1 MFEGSKVSSDHLG
14 RCAYLYIR
22 QSTLR
27 QVLENTESTKRQYA
41 LRDRAISLG
50 WLPESI
56 VVIDSDLGQSGTTA
70 DREGFQKL
78 VAEVTLGK
86 AGIVMGIE
94 VSRLAR
100 SSVEWTRLL
109 EICAFTDT
117 LILDEDGIY
126 DPKTFN
132 DRLLLGLKGTIS
144 EAELHVLQA
153 RMQGGSLN
161 KARRG
166 ELKTKLPIGFLYDD
180 SDRIILDPDAQIQQA
195 IRTLFEV
202 FRWTGSACSTMRAF
216 HEKGMLFPHRVNLG
230 PYRGELR
237 WMPIA
242 VSTVLRILHN
252 PTYAGAY
259 TFGKTKTRKGPDG
272 RSRIRDVPRDQW
284 HVLILDAHPGYI
296 AWEEYEDNLRRLRQ
310 NSHARGGD
318 RRKGPPREGVALL
331 QGLVICGICG
341 KRMTVR
347 YHTRKHETV
356 PEYVCMRDLIENGA
370 SHYQVVPGRNVEKAV
385 RSLMIEAMSPL
396 SVETA
401 LAVQSELEQR
411 ADETDRLRR
420 RQVERAQ
427 YEADLARRRY
437 MGVDPANRL
446 VADQLEAE
454 WNSKLR
460 ILAEARDEYESF
472 RNDVHA
478 GTISAGQR
486 DQIAQL
492 AADFM
497 AIWDDS
503 QVADRERK
511 RLVRLVIEDVTLV
524 KTDQIIMNVRF
535 RGGAL
540 KSLFLAPSAK
550 PCEKWRTSDALLKRI
565 ETLSQ
570 RCTDS
575 ESAENLNRQGFRS
588 PLGKPF
594 TGEIVARIRSIYS
607 IASYYNRLRASGKLT
622 LREIAA
628 ELGVCAD
635 TIRKR
640 HKRGLIKGYR
650 GNDRGECLF
659 DHPGDSAT
667 VKRGR
672 RSGKTSAPAKPGQSG

>member
-1 MFEGSKVSSDHLG
+1 
-14 RCAYLYIR
+14 
-22 QSTLR
+22 
-27 QVLENTESTKRQYA
+27 
-41 LRDRAISLG
+41 
-50 WLPESI
+50 
-56 VVIDSDLGQSGTTA
+56 
-70 DREGFQKL
+70 
-78 VAEVTLGK
+78 
-86 AGIVMGIE
+86 
-94 VSRLAR
+94 
-100 SSVEWTRLL
+100 
-109 EICAFTDT
+109 
-117 LILDEDGIY
+117 
-126 DPKTFN
+126 
-132 DRLLLGLKGTIS
+132 
-144 EAELHVLQA
+144 
-153 RMQGGSLN
+153 
-161 KARRG
+161 
-166 ELKTKLPIGFLYDD
+166 
-180 SDRIILDPDAQIQQA
+180 
-195 IRTLFEV
+195 
-202 FRWTGSACSTMRAF
+202 
-216 HEKGMLFPHRVNLG
+216 
-230 PYRGELR
+230 
-237 WMPIA
+237 
-242 VSTVLRILHN
+242 
-252 PTYAGAY
+252 
-259 TFGKTKTRKGPDG
+259 
-272 RSRIRDVPRDQW
+272 
-284 HVLILDAHPGYI
+284 
-296 AWEEYEDNLRRLRQ
+296 
-310 NSHARGGD
+310 
-318 RRKGPPREGVALL
+318 
-331 QGLVICGICG
+331 
-341 KRMTVR
+341 
-347 YHTRKHETV
+347 
-356 PEYVCMRDLIENGA
+356 
-370 SHYQVVPGRNVEKAV
+370 
-385 RSLMIEAMSPL
+385 MIEAMSPL

-427 YEADLARRRY
+427 YEADLARRRH

-472 RNDVHA
+472 HNNVHA

-497 AIWDDS
+497 AIWDDP
-503 QVADRERK
+503 QVSDRERK
-511 RLVRLVIEDVTLV
+511 RLARLVIEDVTLV

-565 ETLSQ
+565 EILSQ

-588 PLGKPF
+588 SLGKPF
-594 TGEIVARIRSIYS
+594 TGEIVARIRSIYG
-607 IASYYNRLRASGKLT
+607 ITSYYNRLRASGKLT
-622 LREIAA
+622 LREMAA

-635 TIRKR
+635 TIRKW